1 MEEITKSALITDDPT
16 SDEGGRHSDT
26 DTLQQ
31 PGESNTVMCI
41 SGYWIGIGI
50 IQSQIFGM
58 IIIYDKFDQ
67 ARDSEGIS
75 ELSLIP
81 LILPYKIFKTIVNR
95 DVKLVNS

>member
-1 MEEITKSALITDDPT
+1 MILSIAKE
-16 SDEGGRHSDT
+16 
-26 DTLQQ
+26 
-31 PGESNTVMCI
+31 V
-41 SGYWIGIGI
+41 W
-50 IQSQIFGM
+50 
-58 IIIYDKFDQ
+58 IIIYDNLDQ